1 MIKKVAQDGKSTLG
15 SDLLWGAAAVADE
28 LRLDRRTVEILV
40 GNGLIPGGLVGGKI
54 VSSRRRLREFF
65 DAAVSGGRPT
75 AAG

>member
-1 MIKKVAQDGKSTLG
+1 MIKKVCPRWQIYIG